1 MASFQK
7 KGKFKQVMQS
17 KPFLVF
23 LGVLILIFIYSIF
36 GFVNKMQ
43 DTVKNRELVEEK
55 ITELEKSKEK
65 FNSDIS
71 KLKTENG
78 VEENIREKFGLVKDG
93 ENMILVIDDKNKT
106 EGENKPNSQG
116 FFSFLKNW
124 FK

>member
-55 ITELEKSKEK
+55 ITELEKSKERAK
-65 FNSDIS
+65 
-71 KLKTENG
+71 
-78 VEENIREKFGLVKDG
+78 
-93 ENMILVIDDKNKT
+93 
-106 EGENKPNSQG
+106 
-116 FFSFLKNW
+116 
-124 FK
+124 